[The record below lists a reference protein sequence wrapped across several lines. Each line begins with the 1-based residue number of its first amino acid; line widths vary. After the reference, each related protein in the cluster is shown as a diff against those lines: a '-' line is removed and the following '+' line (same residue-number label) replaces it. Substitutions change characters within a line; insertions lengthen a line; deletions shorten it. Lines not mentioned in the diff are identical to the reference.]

1 MPFCSMGGI
10 ELVRL
15 KLTKI
20 ETARA
25 REMETLAILGENYG
39 RLAFPLQRDI
49 IEWADGVTT
58 HKVT

>member
-49 IEWADGVTT
+49 IE
-58 HKVT
+58 